1 MIQVRVSEE
10 DRAKL
15 LKLAP
20 FGVGELTAQGYGR
33 FVVDHPLLSVQSI
46 EVTKAKLKHFVC
58 EETPEG
64 GEDK

>member
-1 MIQVRVSEE
+1 MIQVRASEE

-15 LKLAP
+15 LELAP

-46 EVTKAKLKHFVC
+46 EVTKAKLKHFVPKKA
-58 EETPEG
+58 PEG
-64 GEDK
+64 GEEK

>member
-1 MIQVRVSEE
+1 MIQVHVSEE

-15 LKLAP
+15 LELAP

-33 FVVDHPLLSVQSI
+33 FVVDHPLLSIHSI

-58 EETPEG
+58 EKAPKG
-64 GEDK
+64 GEHK

>member
-33 FVVDHPLLSVQSI
+33 FVVDHPLLNIQSI
-46 EVTKAKLKHFVC
+46 EVTKAKLEHFVSKKA
-58 EETPEG
+58 PEG
-64 GEDK
+64 GEEK

>member
-15 LKLAP
+15 LELAP

-33 FVVDHPLLSVQSI
+33 FVVDHPLLSIDSI
-46 EVTKAKLKHFVC
+46 EVTKAKLKHFVSAKA
-58 EETPEG
+58 PEG
-64 GEDK
+64 GEEK

>member
-1 MIQVRVSEE
+1 VSASKA

-33 FVVDHPLLSVQSI
+33 FVVDHPLLSIQSI
-46 EVTKAKLKHFVC
+46 KVTKAKLKHFVC
-58 EETPEG
+58 EETPKG
-64 GEDK
+64 GEEK